1 LLGDDILPPWLM
13 PLQRSSSPEDFPAG
27 QDVAAI
33 VSDEGKQ
40 MNDTRIV
47 TPTPLLRVSI
57 VVTTYNGERFILE
70 QLRSLANQS
79 LKPFE
84 IIVSDD
90 ASTDGT
96 EAIVSEF
103 ARSTDI
109 PVRFYKNETPLGFA
123 DNFMAGTRY
132 ACGELIAFCD
142 QDDLWH
148 PDKVSTCTDA
158 FWNEKVVLAVHAA
171 RLIDRD
177 NSVIGYFNQ
186 NIDQDCIRTA
196 LSFDPWE
203 LFFGFSMVF
212 RRTLLE
218 VIPDDRR
225 GIDFITGNGR
235 LSHDRWILYLANMLG
250 CTQQIAATL
259 VDYRQHDS
267 NLFGAPKG
275 KWRKSLA
282 SMRRERDLRVR
293 AALELR
299 SLIDSIKDCARHS
312 FPMFDRALCEEFWDK
327 VISQQTARRDV
338 YFSPSKLAAWRGLL
352 QNVRH
357 GVYLNANDGRFH
369 WGAVAKDFYSSLARD
384 RG

>member
-1 LLGDDILPPWLM
+1 
-13 PLQRSSSPEDFPAG
+13 
-27 QDVAAI
+27 
-33 VSDEGKQ
+33 VSEEGKQ
-40 MNDTRIV
+40 MNDTGIV
-47 TPTPLLRVSI
+47 TPTPRLRLSI
-57 VVTTYNGERFILE
+57 VVATYNGERFILE

-96 EAIVSEF
+96 RAIVSEF
-103 ARSTDI
+103 VRSTDI
-109 PVRFYKNETPLGFA
+109 PVRLCKNESPLGFA
-123 DNFMAGTRY
+123 DNFMAGARHTS
-132 ACGELIAFCD
+132 GELVAFCD

-148 PDKVSTCTDA
+148 PDKVSTCTNV
-158 FWNEKVVLAVHAA
+158 FRNKKVVLAVHAA

-177 NSVIGYFNQ
+177 NSVIGYLSQ
-186 NIDQDCIRTA
+186 NIDHDCIREA

-212 RRTLLE
+212 RRTLLD
-218 VIPDDRR
+218 VVPDDRR

-275 KWRKSLA
+275 KWRKSLP

-299 SLIDSIKDCARHS
+299 SLIDSIKDSATLP
-312 FPMFDRALCEEFWDK
+312 FPMFDRALCEAFWDK
-327 VISQQTARRDV
+327 VISQQMARRDV
-338 YFSPSKLAAWRGLL
+338 YFSHSKLQAWRALL
-352 QNVRH
+352 QNVQQ

-369 WGAVAKDFYSSLARD
+369 WRAVAKDFYSTFCTRLP
-384 RG
+384 